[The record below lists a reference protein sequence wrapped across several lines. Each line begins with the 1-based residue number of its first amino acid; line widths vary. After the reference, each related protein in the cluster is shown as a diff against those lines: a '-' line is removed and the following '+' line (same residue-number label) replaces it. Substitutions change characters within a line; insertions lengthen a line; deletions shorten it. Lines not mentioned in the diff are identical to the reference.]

1 MPEFYTLA
9 FLFIYYIKR
18 NITMELLLNPKKI
31 RYSNCLFI
39 ALYVKYKSHGRILFL
54 DKHYQSIVYKALS
67 KEQKDVNILTNHYF
81 AVTPDSSDGEEGYIY
96 DFKSLRPV
104 VKCPL
109 FFRGV
114 VNIRYKDD
122 AFSSYLYTLV
132 WAMQKLEYSND
143 DIKKEVFKY
152 EDQWKIKT
160 TLGTLLFRGIL
171 KEELDTYKSFYPKL
185 FEDIDKIGLKPLVKE
200 DETYK

>member
-1 MPEFYTLA
+1 
-9 FLFIYYIKR
+9 
-18 NITMELLLNPKKI
+18 MELLLNPKKI

-54 DKHYQSIVYKALS
+54 DKHYQSIVYKVLS

-81 AVTPDSSDGEEGYIY
+81 AVTPDSNDGEEGYIY

-104 VKCPL
+104 VKFPL

-132 WAMQKLEYSND
+132 WAMQKIEYSND

-152 EDQWKIKT
+152 EDQWKIRT
-160 TLGTLLFRGIL
+160 TLGTLLFRGIP

-185 FEDIDKIGLKPLVKE
+185 FEDIDKIGLKPLVKG
-200 DETYK
+200 DETCK